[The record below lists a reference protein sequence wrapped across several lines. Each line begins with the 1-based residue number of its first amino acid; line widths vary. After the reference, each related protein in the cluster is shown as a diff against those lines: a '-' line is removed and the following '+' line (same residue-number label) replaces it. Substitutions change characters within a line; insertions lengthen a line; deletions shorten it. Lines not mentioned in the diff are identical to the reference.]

1 MTSTQFP
8 FVGARL
14 PLKALYV
21 ITCLVLFLFVF
32 YASAQQNPQY
42 GSMRACHNMQVGTPT
57 FGPNGGDLNGFVP
70 FPATNLWNTNIA
82 NAPLDPNN
90 AALTAVWAAAGGY
103 KLHPVFG
110 ESPAFGGIPYIV
122 VDSTR
127 TPSVPINVID
137 YATESDVVVAP
148 YPGGDAVPIED
159 DESDC
164 ASWPDTYIGDAHT
177 LVLDRA
183 TCWLYETGETSRCNG
198 QFNAM
203 AEAIWDMIKNDS
215 RPWGW
220 TGASVSNTSLFAGLL
235 RYDEA
240 ASGVINH
247 ALSYTMSPTEG
258 DDNGGYFVLPA
269 AHASS
274 SKTTANLLPM
284 GTRIRLRAS
293 TDISSFSPTNQVILT
308 ALKQCGMILA
318 ENGSNLFMIGTT
330 DPRWDDADT
339 DLLKQIKSA
348 DFDVVQ
354 MTPEYPGMDS
364 VTALT
369 DYPGTVPVINS
380 FTASATHVTP
390 GTPVIF
396 NFSVTGDSYDYIDN
410 IGPVR
415 LRDGRGSVEIT
426 PWATQTYTLYA
437 VNASAVN
444 NAIQNTPI
452 TVIVAGSKVV
462 PPVFTPPGGWY
473 ASNTPLSITLSTR
486 SANEDTA
493 TFYYTTDGTVPTTNS
508 TQYIGVACSNSGPA
522 CNANPDNGS
531 ITPITVSSSG
541 TLKAIAI
548 VPGYAKPSEVS
559 TAHYT
564 IGTADVTDTPVFS
577 LAPGIYFGTQTVYL
591 SDATNGTDGNGN
603 SIYYTTDGTTPTT
616 NSVQFSNP
624 SCYDCTGA
632 GPITVS
638 QSETIK
644 AIAVAAGYNNSAVAK
659 AEYIIVPLP
668 F

>member
-1 MTSTQFP
+1 
-8 FVGARL
+8 
-14 PLKALYV
+14 
-21 ITCLVLFLFVF
+21 
-32 YASAQQNPQY
+32 
-42 GSMRACHNMQVGTPT
+42 
-57 FGPNGGDLNGFVP
+57 
-70 FPATNLWNTNIA
+70 
-82 NAPLDPNN
+82 
-90 AALTAVWAAAGGY
+90 
-103 KLHPVFG
+103 
-110 ESPAFGGIPYIV
+110 
-122 VDSTR
+122 
-127 TPSVPINVID
+127 
-137 YATESDVVVAP
+137 
-148 YPGGDAVPIED
+148 
-159 DESDC
+159 
-164 ASWPDTYIGDAHT
+164 
-177 LVLDRA
+177 
-183 TCWLYETGETSRCNG
+183 
-198 QFNAM
+198 
-203 AEAIWDMIKNDS
+203 
-215 RPWGW
+215 
-220 TGASVSNTSLFAGLL
+220 
-235 RYDEA
+235 
-240 ASGVINH
+240 
-247 ALSYTMSPTEG
+247 
-258 DDNGGYFVLPA
+258 
-269 AHASS
+269 
-274 SKTTANLLPM
+274 
-284 GTRIRLRAS
+284 
-293 TDISSFSPTNQVILT
+293 
-308 ALKQCGMILA
+308 
-318 ENGSNLFMIGTT
+318 
-330 DPRWDDADT
+330 
-339 DLLKQIKSA
+339 
-348 DFDVVQ
+348 
-354 MTPEYPGMDS
+354 
-364 VTALT
+364 
-369 DYPGTVPVINS
+369 
-380 FTASATHVTP
+380 
-390 GTPVIF
+390 
-396 NFSVTGDSYDYIDN
+396 
-410 IGPVR
+410 
-415 LRDGRGSVEIT
+415 
-426 PWATQTYTLYA
+426 
-437 VNASAVN
+437 
-444 NAIQNTPI
+444 
-452 TVIVAGSKVV
+452 VV